1 MQRRHRSERVER
13 EGGGGFDGA
22 DLEVGVEVGEA
33 DGSAVLERAVRLAPA
48 LQRRHCCRPPPLR
61 RACPVVWCRP
71 SPRARFAPSPVW
83 RRFWLREISAAGSR
97 YTTWPANLPPTN
109 RLAKW
114 RLKRARSSPST
125 PVEVLRRVIEREG
138 AFRDSLIFFPT
149 LLRLYKY
156 NTGLSLLDY
165 KGARQQISSMSVPT
179 PQSSWVHVC

>member
-1 MQRRHRSERVER
+1 LKSE
-13 EGGGGFDGA
+13 
-22 DLEVGVEVGEA
+22 L
-33 DGSAVLERAVRLAPA
+33 RLARLTVVLSLSAPYA
-48 LQRRHCCRPPPLR
+48 LRQLCSADIAAAPPPLR

-179 PQSSWVHVC
+179 PQSSWVPVC

>member
-1 MQRRHRSERVER
+1 LKSELRLARLTVVLSLSAPYALRQLCSADIAAAPRRCAALARWCGVDPRPALVLLPLR
-13 EGGGGFDGA
+13 FGGGFGC
-22 DLEVGVEVGEA
+22 VKF
-33 DGSAVLERAVRLAPA
+33 R
-48 LQRRHCCRPPPLR
+48 
-61 RACPVVWCRP
+61 
-71 SPRARFAPSPVW
+71 PRARGTRPD
-83 RRFWLREISAAGSR
+83 
-97 YTTWPANLPPTN
+97 LPTFPQQIG
-109 RLAKW
+109 W
-114 RLKRARSSPST
+114 QSEDWKRARSSPST